1 MVVRSRAQVP
11 RAAPHPSTVSLSCR
25 FRASL
30 RGCLSISQGCL
41 PRGTQGDEG
50 ELGPRAGC
58 GEDRGDPAP
67 AGTVMSITEGV
78 QEGGDSLWVEGQGLG
93 SCSRSD
99 GRVGKGRGGSGRF
112 GQREGASSV
121 LLSNLGPPFQTRFL
135 PPWGLF

>member
-1 MVVRSRAQVP
+1 MP
-11 RAAPHPSTVSLSCR
+11 RATPHPSTVSLSCR

-41 PRGTQGDEG
+41 PRGTQGDES

-67 AGTVMSITEGV
+67 TGTVMNITEGV
-78 QEGGDSLWVEGQGLG
+78 QGGGDSLWVEGRALG

-99 GRVGKGRGGSGRF
+99 GRVGKGWGGSASE
-112 GQREGASSV
+112 REPAASYSPTWGP
-121 LLSNLGPPFQTRFL
+121 LSRRGFC
-135 PPWGLF
+135 PWGVF